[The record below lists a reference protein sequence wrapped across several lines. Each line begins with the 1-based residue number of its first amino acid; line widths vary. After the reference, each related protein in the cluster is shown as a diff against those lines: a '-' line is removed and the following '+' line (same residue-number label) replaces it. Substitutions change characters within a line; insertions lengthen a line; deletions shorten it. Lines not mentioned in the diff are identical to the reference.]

1 MLLHRDLLG
10 GIEYEIHIVPLVGE
24 DWKNKDRGKFYAVCQ
39 GMNYMLFPT
48 FKECSD
54 ATKVWIDTELSKVSN
69 SVEELTYE
77 LSDLL
82 VWEDYEVCHFD
93 TVRAEKIIN
102 NFINKHY
109 TPKG

>member
-1 MLLHRDLLG
+1 MLLHCNSLG

-24 DWKNKDRGKFYAVCQ
+24 AWKNKDRGKFYAVCS
-39 GMNYMLFPT
+39 GMSFELFPT
-48 FKECSD
+48 FKECND
-54 ATKVWIDTELSKVSN
+54 ATRAWIDTELGKVAN

-77 LSDLL
+77 LSALL
-82 VWEDYEVCHFD
+82 VWDDYEECHFD
-93 TVRAEKIIN
+93 TVLAEKIIN